1 MEFGFWDACPGPE
14 AGLSD
19 QPAVAVKVHFLIPCA
34 VLNTPFILFLP
45 AERLD

>member
-1 MEFGFWDACPGPE
+1 MELWFWDACPGPE

-19 QPAVAVKVHFLIPCA
+19 QPTVAVKVQFLIPCA
-34 VLNTPFILFLP
+34 MLTTPFLPFLP